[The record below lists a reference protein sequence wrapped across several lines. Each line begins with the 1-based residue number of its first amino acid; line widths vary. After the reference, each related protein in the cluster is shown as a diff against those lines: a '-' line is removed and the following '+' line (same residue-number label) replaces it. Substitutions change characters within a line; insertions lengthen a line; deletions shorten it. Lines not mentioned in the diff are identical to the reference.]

1 MAIATA
7 MRQEDWGLPP
17 ERREELRRRAE
28 ECLRRAR
35 MWGDWMEAAE
45 RCRDRFDSAI
55 DLKTAQ
61 GPAGCCTV

>member
-1 MAIATA
+1 MAISTA

-17 ERREELRRRAE
+17 ERREELRQRAE

-45 RCRDRFDSAI
+45 RHQDRFDSAI
-55 DLKTAQ
+55 ELQTAQ
-61 GPAGCCTV
+61 RPTSCTA